1 MGGKYWNKEVEEE
14 ITDLW
19 RSSSFYY
26 KYCLYFLLKKPK
38 HHQVCKVFDDGVSI
52 TNLREKLVRSD
63 PDQPIRK
70 KSLRKQW
77 LEEVIWCLG

>member
-1 MGGKYWNKEVEEE
+1 M
-14 ITDLW
+14 
-19 RSSSFYY
+19 
-26 KYCLYFLLKKPK
+26 
-38 HHQVCKVFDDGVSI
+38 FDDGVSII

-70 KSLRKQW
+70 KRLRKQW